1 MNQTNQETTQ
11 DTFEPNDSTT
21 EIDGRVYTHRTKS
34 GYPARIVCTDFVN
47 DDYPTVALVL
57 FPDGFEYTHI
67 FTGKLDYWKD
77 SLQKQSDY
85 DLIKGAKPS
94 VPKTDWSKVKVDT
107 LIWVKSVDGWVR
119 RYFYKYE
126 GGVVWAY
133 NDGCTSFTTEYYT
146 AWSEASL
153 TDPTKG

>member
-1 MNQTNQETTQ
+1 MSQTNQETIQ

-21 EIDGRVYTHRTKS
+21 EIDGRVYTHRTKL
-34 GYPARIVCTDFVN
+34 GYPARIICQDMKGSVCSV
-47 DDYPTVALVL
+47 VALCLV
-57 FPDGFEYTHI
+57 DGVECPQYHTPQ
-67 FTGKLDYWKD
+67 LR
-77 SLQKQSDY
+77 LV
-85 DLIKGAKPS
+85 KGSKPS
-94 VPKTDWSKVKVDT
+94 SPKTDWSKVKVDT
-107 LIWVKSVDGWVR
+107 LIWVKTSLGHWLR
-119 RYFYKYE
+119 RYFCKYE